1 MRGDVRHAIHVQQ
14 FRVGAGDDDDDYD
27 DDGDEDDD
35 GDDDDDDDDGNDDDD
50 DDDLGR
56 FLGGGSHTKGWLPPA
71 VARTGPLPSE
81 LSLERCRYKCAD
93 VR

>member
-1 MRGDVRHAIHVQQ
+1 MRGDVNHAIHVQQ

-35 GDDDDDDDDGNDDDD
+35 GDDDDDDDD
-50 DDDLGR
+50 LGR
-56 FLGGGSHTKGWLPPA
+56 FLGGGSHTRGWLPPA
-71 VARTGPLPSE
+71 VASTGPLPSE
-81 LSLERCRYKCAD
+81 LSLGRCRYKCAD